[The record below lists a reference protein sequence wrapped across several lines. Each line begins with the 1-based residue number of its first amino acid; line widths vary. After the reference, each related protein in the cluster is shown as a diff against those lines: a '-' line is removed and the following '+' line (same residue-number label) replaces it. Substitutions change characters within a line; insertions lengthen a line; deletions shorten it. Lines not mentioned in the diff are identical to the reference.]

1 VAHLVVGKD
10 DFTLDDRLLE
20 HVKFVTAQKLRRA
33 EPFLLTWSYPAD
45 QGSGR
50 RSVWIHDGSMVQFR
64 FAKQRTSP
72 LNAEW
77 LTLLLEASHSV
88 RGLNLDDVPEPAPA
102 VAPVAAPVAS
112 GEASQDSQAAGVGR
126 RT

>member
-1 VAHLVVGKD
+1 MAHLLVGAD

-20 HVKFVTAQKLRRA
+20 HLRFVVTQKLRRS

-50 RSVWIHDGSMVQFR
+50 RSVWIHEGSMIQFR
-64 FAKQRTSP
+64 FAKPLAAP
-72 LNAEW
+72 LNPAW
-77 LTLLLEASHSV
+77 LKVLLEGAHSV
-88 RGLNLDDVPEPAPA
+88 RGLNLDDVPEPAGE
-102 VAPVAAPVAS
+102 AAPT
-112 GEASQDSQAAGVGR
+112 EQTDDAANGAAVGVGR